1 MIGGSGVGLLVSVR
15 SLEEARAA
23 VEGGCTVLDVKEPTR
38 GPLGMAD
45 PDLVRDVVRYGA
57 GQGVVCS
64 MALGE
69 VVDWVDR
76 RVSDWEPLGIDF
88 AKLGLS
94 GFSGVPGV
102 TDTLVA
108 DGSRDW
114 RANWCGLRE
123 RLVGPRQWIAVAYA
137 DGAQC
142 GAPEL
147 DDVVTA
153 AIETGCAG
161 VLIDTWDKTGGS
173 LTDWLSCSRLRA
185 VRESTDEAG
194 LLLALAGKVSLKNL
208 AEVMDVR
215 PDLVAVRGAV
225 CREGRRESHV
235 EAKLVERLVSE
246 LADRM
251 NGEVVSARAAR
262 HAG

>member
-1 MIGGSGVGLLVSVR
+1 MLVSVR

-23 VEGGCTVLDVKEPTR
+23 VDGGCTVLDVKEPTR

-45 PDLVRDVVRYGA
+45 PDVVRDVVRYGA
-57 GQGVVCS
+57 GRGVVCS

-69 VVDWVDR
+69 VVEWAGR
-76 RVSDWEPLGIDF
+76 RVSDWEPIAIDF

-94 GFSGVPGV
+94 DVSDVSG
-102 TDTLVA
+102 TAVA
-108 DGSRDW
+108 DGDRDW
-114 RANWCGLRE
+114 RANWCGLRQ

-142 GAPEL
+142 GAPEV

-185 VRESTDEAG
+185 VREATAEAG

-235 EAKLVERLVSE
+235 EAKLVGRLVSE

>member
-1 MIGGSGVGLLVSVR
+1 VIGGSGVGLLVSVR

-45 PDLVRDVVRYGA
+45 PDVVRDVVRYGA
-57 GQGVVCS
+57 DRGVVCS

-69 VVDWVDR
+69 VVEWADR
-76 RVSDWEPLGIDF
+76 RVSDWERLGIDF

-94 GFSGVPGV
+94 GLSGV

-142 GAPEL
+142 GAPEV

-173 LTDWLSCSRLRA
+173 LTDWLSCSRLCA
-185 VRESTDEAG
+185 VRESTKEAG

-235 EAKLVERLVSE
+235 EAKLVGRLVSE
-246 LADRM
+246 LAVRM
-251 NGEVVSARAAR
+251 NGAVVSARAAR

>member
-1 MIGGSGVGLLVSVR
+1 MLVSVR

-45 PDLVRDVVRYGA
+45 PDVVRDVVRYGA
-57 GQGVVCS
+57 GRGVVCS

-69 VVDWVDR
+69 VVEWAGR
-76 RVSDWEPLGIDF
+76 RVSDWEPIAIDF

-94 GFSGVPGV
+94 DVSDVSG
-102 TDTLVA
+102 TAVA
-108 DGSRDW
+108 DGDRDW
-114 RANWCGLRE
+114 RANWCGLRQ

-142 GAPEL
+142 GAPEV
-147 DDVVTA
+147 DDVVGA

-173 LTDWLSCSRLRA
+173 LTDWLPRSRLRA

-208 AEVMDVR
+208 SEVMGVR

-225 CREGRRESHV
+225 CCEGRRESHV
-235 EAKLVERLVSE
+235 EAKLVGRLVSE
-246 LADRM
+246 LAVRM
-251 NGEVVSARAAR
+251 NCEVVSARSAR

>member
-1 MIGGSGVGLLVSVR
+1 M
-15 SLEEARAA
+15 
-23 VEGGCTVLDVKEPTR
+23 
-38 GPLGMAD
+38 
-45 PDLVRDVVRYGA
+45 
-57 GQGVVCS
+57 
-64 MALGE
+64 
-69 VVDWVDR
+69 
-76 RVSDWEPLGIDF
+76 
-88 AKLGLS
+88 
-94 GFSGVPGV
+94 
-102 TDTLVA
+102 
-108 DGSRDW
+108 
-114 RANWCGLRE
+114 
-123 RLVGPRQWIAVAYA
+123 
-137 DGAQC
+137 
-142 GAPEL
+142 
-147 DDVVTA
+147 VTA

-161 VLIDTWDKTGGS
+161 VLIDTWDKAGGS

-185 VRESTDEAG
+185 VRELTEEAG

>member
-1 MIGGSGVGLLVSVR
+1 VIGGSGVGLLVSVR

-45 PDLVRDVVRYGA
+45 ADVVRDVVRYGA
-57 GQGVVCS
+57 GRGVVCS

-69 VVDWVDR
+69 VVDWADR
-76 RVSDWEPLGIDF
+76 SVADWEPLGVDF

-94 GFSGVPGV
+94 GVS
-102 TDTLVA
+102 DTAVA
-108 DGSRDW
+108 DGFRDW

-142 GAPEL
+142 GAPEV

-161 VLIDTWDKTGGS
+161 VLIDTWDKSGGS

-246 LADRM
+246 LAVRM

>member
-1 MIGGSGVGLLVSVR
+1 VIGGSGVGLLVSVR

-45 PDLVRDVVRYGA
+45 PDVVRDVVRYGA
-57 GQGVVCS
+57 DRGVVCS

-69 VVDWVDR
+69 VVEWADR

-94 GFSGVPGV
+94 GVSGVS
-102 TDTLVA
+102 DTAVA
-108 DGSRDW
+108 DDSWDW

-235 EAKLVERLVSE
+235 EAKLVGRLVSE

>member
-45 PDLVRDVVRYGA
+45 PDVVRDVVRYGA
-57 GQGVVCS
+57 GRGVVCS

-69 VVDWVDR
+69 VVDWGDR
-76 RVSDWEPLGIDF
+76 RVADWEPLGIDF

-94 GFSGVPGV
+94 DVSDVSS
-102 TDTLVA
+102 TTVA
-108 DGSRDW
+108 DGDRDW
-114 RANWCGLRE
+114 RANWCGLRQ

-142 GAPEL
+142 GAPEV
-147 DDVVTA
+147 DEVVTA

-173 LTDWLSCSRLRA
+173 LTDWMPSSRLRA
-185 VRESTDEAG
+185 VRESTAEAG

-235 EAKLVERLVSE
+235 EAKLVGRLVSE
-246 LADRM
+246 LAVRM
-251 NGEVVSARAAR
+251 NCEVVSARSAR